1 MTNTIYTY
9 IETLIAVLIVFFA
22 PITGMIIL
30 VALSTLIDT
39 GFGIWKV
46 QKLDEKI
53 SSKKFRFGLVPKL
66 ISYVIAVML
75 VYASDYFILNDLTKI
90 LVSVEF
96 LSTKVIALTLIS
108 IEVKSMDESF
118 LKVKGY
124 SFLKKFTGLIMKAK
138 NIKKQIE
145 E

>member
-1 MTNTIYTY
+1 MHTLQTY

-30 VALSTLIDT
+30 VALSTIIDT

-46 QKLDEKI
+46 RRLGEGFT
-53 SSKKFRFGLVPKL
+53 SKKFRFGLIPKIL
-66 ISYVIAVML
+66 SYVGATML
-75 VYASDYFILNDLTKI
+75 VYASDYFIINDLTKMV
-90 LVSVEF
+90 VSVEF
-96 LSTKVIALTLIS
+96 LSTKVIALTLIA

-118 LKVKGY
+118 VNVKGW
-124 SFLKKFTGLIMKAK
+124 SFLKKFTSLIMKAK

>member
-1 MTNTIYTY
+1 MHTLQTY
-9 IETLIAVLIVFFA
+9 IETLIGVLIVFFA

-30 VALSTLIDT
+30 VALSTIIDT
-39 GFGIWKV
+39 GFGCWRAN
-46 QKLDEKI
+46 KLGKTI
-53 SSKKFRFGLVPKL
+53 TSKRFRFGLLPKL
-66 ISYVIAVML
+66 LSYVGATML
-75 VYASDYFILNDLTKI
+75 IYASDYFIINDLTKMV
-90 LVSVEF
+90 VSVEF

-118 LKVKGY
+118 LKVKGW
-124 SFLKKFTGLIMKAK
+124 SFLKKLTGLIMKAK

>member
-1 MTNTIYTY
+1 MHTLQTY

-30 VALSTLIDT
+30 VALSTIIDT

-46 QKLDEKI
+46 KKLGEEF
-53 SSKKFRFGLVPKL
+53 SSKKFRFGLIPKIL
-66 ISYVIAVML
+66 SYVGATML
-75 VYASDYFILNDLTKI
+75 VYASDYFIINDLTKMV
-90 LVSVEF
+90 VSVEF
-96 LSTKVIALTLIS
+96 LSTKVIALTLIA

-118 LKVKGY
+118 VKVKGW
-124 SFLKKFTGLIMKAK
+124 SFLKKFTSLIMKAK

>member
-1 MTNTIYTY
+1 MHNLQAY

-138 NIKKQIE
+138 DIKKQIE